1 MDLLNLIPKWMKT
14 NPFKKKVVEPKATEK
29 EKESF
34 AKIILDKKNSPKPK
48 KKKVSTI
55 QSYEYD
61 GITYK
66 IGDKV
71 ICRSNE
77 PHALWYGKIVEFW
90 DNNGKWE
97 VATPRVRNNRNGKV
111 FTINGVIKPY
121 SEELMATLRP
131 LKPLEQWNSLV
142 PEEARYTEDE
152 IKRKEELFKKKER
165 FMATKKVKG
174 SLPEGK

>member
-1 MDLLNLIPKWMKT
+1 MQNLFKWFK
-14 NPFKKKVVEPKATEK
+14 NPFKKKEVKPKVTE
-29 EKESF
+29 EAKESF
-34 AKIILDKKNSPKPK
+34 AKIILDKKNNKTPK
-48 KKKVSTI
+48 KKKFVSKT
-55 QSYEYD
+55 SYEIG

-66 IGDKV
+66 VGDKV

-77 PHALWYGKIVEFW
+77 PHPLWVGKIVEFW
-90 DNNGKWE
+90 DNEGKWE
-97 VATPRVRNNRNGKV
+97 TATPRVRNIRTGKIWGV
-111 FTINGVIKPY
+111 NGVIKPY
-121 SEELMATLRP
+121 SEELMKTLRG

-174 SLPEGK
+174 SLPK

>member
-1 MDLLNLIPKWMKT
+1 MQNLFKWL
-14 NPFKKKVVEPKATEK
+14 NPFKKKEVKPKVTE
-29 EKESF
+29 EAKESF
-34 AKIILDKKNSPKPK
+34 AKIILDKKNNKSPK
-48 KKKVSTI
+48 KKKVVSKT
-55 QSYEYD
+55 SYEIN

-77 PHALWYGKIVEFW
+77 PHPLWVGKIVEFW
-90 DNNGKWE
+90 DNDGKWE
-97 VATPRVRNNRNGKV
+97 TATPRVRNIRTGKIWGV
-111 FTINGVIKPY
+111 NGVIKPY
-121 SEELMATLRP
+121 SEELMRTLRD

-165 FMATKKVKG
+165 FMSTKKVKG
-174 SLPEGK
+174 SLPK